1 MRVLIIGL
9 GSIAQKHINALR
21 LIDKSVIIYALRSNS
36 NAESVSGVINA
47 YSYEEINRL
56 DLDFIIISNPTGLHF
71 QTLEKLKGYNLPLFI
86 EKPLFDKTGEAQ
98 DNLVESIMSA
108 NIPTYVACNLRFLD
122 SIIKIK
128 EIVKKERVNEVN
140 VYCGS
145 YLPDWRP
152 NVDFKTIYS
161 SSKNMGGGVHLDLIH
176 ELDYVFWLFGT
187 PKHTKSFFS
196 NNSSLNISA
205 HDYANYLWEYD
216 KFAVSIVLNYYR
228 KNAKRSL
235 EIVCESGT
243 YFIDLL
249 NNTISFND
257 KIIFESS
264 QRIADTYYKQMIFFI
279 HQVLKYNDDFNSID
293 QANNILKLCLRD

>member
-9 GSIAQKHINALR
+9 GSIAQKHIKALKI
-21 LIDKSVIIYALRSNS
+21 LDKSVILFALRSNIK
-36 NAESVSGVINA
+36 AENINGVQNI
-47 YSYEEINRL
+47 YSFEEIHKLN
-56 DLDFIIISNPTGLHF
+56 LDFIIISNPTGLHF
-71 QTLEKLKGYNLPLFI
+71 QTLERLKEFKLPLFI
-86 EKPLFDKTGEAQ
+86 EKPLFDKTGVLQ
-98 DNLVESIMSA
+98 DELVKSI
-108 NIPTYVACNLRFLD
+108 NVTTYVACNIRFLD
-122 SIIKIK
+122 SIVKIK
-128 EIVKKERVNEVN
+128 EIVKSERVNEVN

-145 YLPDWRP
+145 YLPEWRP
-152 NVDFKTIYS
+152 NIDYKTVYS
-161 SSKNMGGGVHLDLIH
+161 SNKEMGGGVHIDLIH
-176 ELDYVFWLFGT
+176 ELDYVFWLFGI

-264 QRIADTYYKQMIFFI
+264 QRIADTYNKQMIFFI
-279 HQVLKYNDDFNSID
+279 HQVLKYNDDFNSIN